1 MYGRGSLLTFGKEM
15 KLHSLDLGDYQSFV
29 TEFHTESDRSAIVMA
44 GSFAESYLATY
55 LRHFMIDSK
64 EENEEIERLFEAGPL
79 ANFDARINLAYAF
92 KLISREHRA
101 DLRLIKDIR
110 NRFAHSPRSISL
122 AREDIQQAIKKL
134 SMWKVVHS
142 EPPDSKVEKSDRAVF
157 LFSVG
162 MFVMFAHNQILKVKK
177 EFSFKFEVRHY
188 QK

>member
-1 MYGRGSLLTFGKEM
+1 M
-15 KLHSLDLGDYQSFV
+15 KRQPLDLGDYQSFV
-29 TEFHTESDRSAIVMA
+29 TEFHAESDRSAIVIA

-64 EENEEIERLFEAGPL
+64 EENKEIERLFEVGPL
-79 ANFDARINLAYAF
+79 ASFDARINLAYAF
-92 KLISREHRA
+92 RLISPQHRD

-122 AREDIQQAIKKL
+122 AREDIQEMIKAL

-142 EPPDSKVEKSDRAVF
+142 EPPDSKVEKSDRHVF

-162 MFVMFAHNQILKVKK
+162 MFVMFAHNQIVKMK
-177 EFSFKFEVRHY
+177 KGPN
-188 QK
+188 Q